1 MPSVFDDMERNTMAY
16 TLTEAA
22 TATGLSRSTIFR
34 AIKSGRISATRIE
47 GNFSIEPAEL
57 HRVFPPASEKH
68 ADVGAMTQDATAT
81 VAADTVQ
88 IAELEAE
95 IRTLRGMSSM
105 LRETLHE
112 TRTDRDA
119 WRQQAQQLAL
129 PKRPEPS
136 FGSPVQRAPHPR
148 RPRWWWK
155 RSA

>member
-34 AIKSGRISATRIE
+34 AIKSGRISATRID

-119 WRQQAQQLAL
+119 W
-129 PKRPEPS
+129 
-136 FGSPVQRAPHPR
+136 
-148 RPRWWWK
+148 
-155 RSA
+155 